1 MIQEMVKRVKKPTPK
16 FFRVMR
22 NIGLTLASISGLV
35 LAAPVMLPV
44 GIVTVAGYLA
54 VTGGV
59 IGAISQMTVE
69 GGE

>member
-1 MIQEMVKRVKKPTPK
+1 MIQEMVKRVNKPTPK

-22 NIGLTLASISGLV
+22 NIGLTLASISGVV

>member
-16 FFRVMR
+16 FFKVMR
-22 NIGLTLASISGLV
+22 NIGLTLASVSGVL
-35 LAAPVMLPV
+35 LAAPVALPA
-44 GIVTVAGYLA
+44 GIISIAGYLA

-59 IGAISQMTVE
+59 MSAVCQMTVE

>member
-1 MIQEMVKRVKKPTPK
+1 MIHEMVKRVKKPTPK

-22 NIGLTLASISGLV
+22 NIGLTLASISGVV

>member
-22 NIGLTLASISGLV
+22 NIGLTLASISGVV

-54 VTGGV
+54 VTGGI

>member
-1 MIQEMVKRVKKPTPK
+1 MIQEMVKRVNKPTPK

-22 NIGLTLASISGLV
+22 NIGLTLASISSVV

>member
-1 MIQEMVKRVKKPTPK
+1 MVKRVNKPTPK

-22 NIGLTLASISGLV
+22 NIGLTLASISGVV

>member
-22 NIGLTLASISGLV
+22 KIGLTLASISGVV